1 MTIRIKQYASCSTF
15 HVGDDG
21 VTVNVD
27 CVPNPHLT
35 LNMIQG
41 IMPLSHYNR
50 FFEVEILQDS
60 KDNFF
65 MIGTNSKESSPGSD
79 PSWNLHLSLRYHS
92 GDGGIF
98 TAGEGLK
105 SDNTYGRK
113 GDRIT
118 VYMEESFPS
127 RSLLNFFLN
136 GRLVFRQWVAVPQR
150 FLFPAVGVSNG
161 PAAFRITWPHS
172 GATSCVNM
180 LTLNSSLSNWIGF
193 RNIIRNDVRRTLTLV
208 DYDDKERT
216 GFNVQAPRPMDRE
229 SCYFEIEL
237 LTKLDP
243 ECCPSLGLSSAF
255 TSKFKAPKLSPGK
268 TELQLLKEIRINVGD
283 RLGCGILFDPKC
295 SIEHRRTQLVLVYY
309 TYRGKIVYKNIR
321 QVPEGGFYPL
331 VGLLVKDDSVKVWY
345 PATRTFALPDRT
357 IFDIWRPVYD
367 NFRFSESIHFPV
379 VESSV
384 KGGRQ
389 AFVDV
394 DNITQADTQTNSIQ
408 CICSYENQCFFK
420 ITVLEI
426 DAECQIQIGAAL
438 NDFPIDGI
446 DLRHRKQRAFF
457 VSRNTENTY
466 PVKEGDSVCCC
477 IKKADQGE
485 TEVYFLVNNSIGQR
499 IVLKHNLLDTYYPI
513 VCFTPGS
520 AQIRITWP
528 YHVNSKT
535 AQAVSEEEMML
546 TLKGGVEEFED
557 VMLIRETQTKEDDDA
572 TTRITP
578 DEENGVVDANDEDE
592 EHDNEDNVFTPV
604 SDRASLSGPFPG
616 PASYNEPHT
625 SSDRGGKKKKHGSRG
640 RVSKSGACAIL

>member
-268 TELQLLKEIRINVGD
+268 T
-283 RLGCGILFDPKC
+283 
-295 SIEHRRTQLVLVYY
+295 
-309 TYRGKIVYKNIR
+309 
-321 QVPEGGFYPL
+321 
-331 VGLLVKDDSVKVWY
+331 DDSVKVWY

>member
-268 TELQLLKEIRINVGD
+268 T
-283 RLGCGILFDPKC
+283 
-295 SIEHRRTQLVLVYY
+295 
-309 TYRGKIVYKNIR
+309 
-321 QVPEGGFYPL
+321 
-331 VGLLVKDDSVKVWY
+331 DDSVKVWY

-477 IKKADQGE
+477 IKKAGQGE